1 MLEIFNRETM
11 DIISYSEQ
19 STVSKVLMDIL
30 WVLSELTRM
39 RWLV

>member
-1 MLEIFNRETM
+1 MLEIFSRETM

-19 STVSKVLMDIL
+19 SKVSKVFMDIL
-30 WVLSELTRM
+30 WMLSELTRM